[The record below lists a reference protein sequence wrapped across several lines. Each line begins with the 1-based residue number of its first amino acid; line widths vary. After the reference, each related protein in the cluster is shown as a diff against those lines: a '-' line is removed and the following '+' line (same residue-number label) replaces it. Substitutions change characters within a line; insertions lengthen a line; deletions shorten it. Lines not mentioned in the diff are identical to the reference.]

1 MMTHSAKS
9 EGNKRVRDEGLD
21 NYGSIVN
28 MNEGQLIKIG
38 NMGKVLEIWMEWQI
52 FMGTEAWYSK

>member
-1 MMTHSAKS
+1 MMTHSEKS

-28 MNEGQLIKIG
+28 MNEG
-38 NMGKVLEIWMEWQI
+38 
-52 FMGTEAWYSK
+52 